1 MRAANKKIAIVHD
14 FLYCY
19 AGAERVL
26 EQMLEVYPDADL
38 FSLFD
43 FLPPGERDF
52 IRNKNVKST
61 FIQNLP
67 LARSR
72 HRNYLPLMPLAIEQ
86 LDVSEYDLVISS
98 SYLAAKGVITRPD
111 QLHICYCHSPVRFA
125 WDLQHQYLSDVGLT
139 CGLRSLLVRIILH
152 YIRNWDMHTSNGV
165 DLFLTNSHF
174 VSRRIS
180 KVYRRRSSPIYP
192 PVDTD
197 YFTLNG
203 ARDGYYVTAS
213 RMVPYKR
220 IELIVEAFNRMP
232 NRKLIVLGDGPE
244 HRRIQARARQN
255 VKLLG
260 HQGRAVLREHLQK
273 ARAFVFAAEEDFGI
287 VTVEAQACGAP
298 VIAFGRGGSS
308 ETVVD
313 GVTGVFFRQQS
324 PEAIVDAVNRFENDQ
339 VAWDPTL
346 IRAHAQQFN
355 VARFREEFRQF
366 VETRW
371 NEFRAARLR
380 TLAHLAPGLDHVE
393 TAWEGGQRAWEFE
406 DAAMR

>member
-1 MRAANKKIAIVHD
+1 MRSANKKIAIVHD

-26 EQMLEVYPDADL
+26 EQMVEVYPDADL

-43 FLPPGERDF
+43 FLPPGQRGF
-52 IRNKNVKST
+52 IHDKPVKST
-61 FIQNLP
+61 FIQKLP
-67 LARSR
+67 LARAR
-72 HRNYLPLMPLAIEQ
+72 HRHYLPLMPLAIEQ
-86 LDVSEYDLVISS
+86 LDVSDYDLVISS

-125 WDLQHQYLSDVGLT
+125 WDLQHQYLSNAGLAR
-139 CGLRSLLVRIILH
+139 GIRSLLVRIILH

-192 PVDTD
+192 PVETD
-197 YFTLNG
+197 YFTP
-203 ARDGYYVTAS
+203 DGQKEDYYVTAS

-220 IELIVEAFNRMP
+220 MELIVEAFNRMP
-232 NRKLIVLGDGPE
+232 QRKLIVLGEGPE
-244 HRRIQARARQN
+244 FRRIKAMARPN
-255 VKLLG
+255 VTLLG
-260 HQGRAVLREHLQK
+260 HQGRQVLREHLQK

-287 VTVEAQACGAP
+287 VTVEAQACGTP

-313 GVTGVFFRQQS
+313 GVTGLFFRQQTAG
-324 PEAIVDAVNRFENDQ
+324 AIIDAVDRFERDRLT
-339 VAWDPTL
+339 WDPTI
-346 IRAHAQQFN
+346 IRAHALQFN
-355 VARFREEFRQF
+355 VPRFRDEFRRF

-380 TLAHLAPGLDHVE
+380 ILAHLEPGLEHVD
-393 TAWEGGQRAWEFE
+393 TAWEGRQRAWEFE
-406 DAAMR
+406 DTTMR